1 MCRVVN
7 LGWAGLGWA
16 ELVFFSFFQVTLSS
30 ESGFCWLDQAEE
42 MKSPRFVKKTN
53 KQINKGRKGRISKQT
68 KEGRKGRT
76 NKQTNKQASKQRKG
90 RINERMD
97 KQRKGRTN
105 KQTNKG
111 RDGQTNKQRKGRNIT
126 LLDWWIIF
134 QGLQVCTCCC
144 TTKSKT
150 WHGTT

>member
-16 ELVFFSFFQVTLSS
+16 ELVFFSFLQVTLSS
-30 ESGFCWLDQAEE
+30 ESGFCSLDQAEE
-42 MKSPRFVKKTN
+42 MKSPRFVKK
-53 KQINKGRKGRISKQT
+53 
-68 KEGRKGRT
+68 
-76 NKQTNKQASKQRKG
+76 TNKQASKQRKG

-111 RDGQTNKQRKGRNIT
+111 MEYNTIRLGGLYFRDSKSALAVAQQRVRHDTAQHNIT
-126 LLDWWIIF
+126 FDNI
-134 QGLQVCTCCC
+134 T
-144 TTKSKT
+144 
-150 WHGTT
+150 